1 MAAGLITI
9 LTKDYRFFNT
19 PHETVIVEGV
29 ELRMLMLN
37 ELSVSILVAS

>member
-1 MAAGLITI
+1 MAAVLITI

-19 PHETVIVEGV
+19 PHEIVERV

-37 ELSVSILVAS
+37 ELSVLILVVS